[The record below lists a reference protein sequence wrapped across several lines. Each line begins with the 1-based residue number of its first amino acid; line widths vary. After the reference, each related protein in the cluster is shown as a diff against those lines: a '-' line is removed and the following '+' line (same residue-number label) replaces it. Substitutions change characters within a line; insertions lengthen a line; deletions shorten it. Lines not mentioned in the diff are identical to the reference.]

1 MITKFSITN
10 FKAFKQKTTI
20 ELKPLTILCGAN
32 SVGKSSL
39 LKGLLLLKQT
49 LEANDSANAV
59 SLEGPYQFA
68 RRLEDLLHLGDGTER
83 STLEYEFEIS
93 RQVAKKQK
101 AIGRLSFSIQVHQG
115 KLSSSDNYLKTFS
128 IKDVAGNH
136 LSIEKKSFGYTVSSD
151 LKLIDHY
158 RNRNNNKQP
167 PTLNVDITNFLPDYL
182 YSSKDDYSGVRLPM
196 RFLDYEFQG
205 KDPLQLGFALSV
217 FKQDLRSI
225 SYLGPLRAS
234 PQIAY
239 LQLSKSNPSLD
250 DSGANSAQVFWR
262 RKSEKVIFDR
272 TYQPLRKA
280 LRAAFTML
288 GMKHSITPR
297 RSDIVY
303 SLDVAIDKKVKV
315 PISEV
320 GFGLSQSLPVL
331 LKGLL
336 APVGSLLILE
346 QPEIH
351 LHPLWKANLADLLL
365 VWAQDGKQ
373 LLVETHSTELIDK
386 LRLLVI
392 RKPEIKNLINII
404 FVEQPDLDKTGTILR
419 TIELDDLGVPSEWPK
434 GFCDQTTNL
443 MEEIVLARAAARR
456 KGEMVK

>member
-1 MITKFSITN
+1 M
-10 FKAFKQKTTI
+10 
-20 ELKPLTILCGAN
+20 
-32 SVGKSSL
+32 
-39 LKGLLLLKQT
+39 
-49 LEANDSANAV
+49 
-59 SLEGPYQFA
+59 
-68 RRLEDLLHLGDGTER
+68 
-83 STLEYEFEIS
+83 
-93 RQVAKKQK
+93 
-101 AIGRLSFSIQVHQG
+101 
-115 KLSSSDNYLKTFS
+115 
-128 IKDVAGNH
+128 
-136 LSIEKKSFGYTVSSD
+136 
-151 LKLIDHY
+151 
-158 RNRNNNKQP
+158 
-167 PTLNVDITNFLPDYL
+167 
-182 YSSKDDYSGVRLPM
+182 
-196 RFLDYEFQG
+196 
-205 KDPLQLGFALSV
+205 
-217 FKQDLRSI
+217 
-225 SYLGPLRAS
+225 
-234 PQIAY
+234 
-239 LQLSKSNPSLD
+239 
-250 DSGANSAQVFWR
+250 
-262 RKSEKVIFDR
+262 
-272 TYQPLRKA
+272 
-280 LRAAFTML
+280 
-288 GMKHSITPR
+288 
-297 RSDIVY
+297 Y

-392 RKPEIKNLINII
+392 QKPKIKNLINII

-419 TIELDDLGVPSEWPK
+419 TIELNDLGVPSEWPK